1 MFKNSQDL
9 ASTNML
15 WQNNI
20 NRWRFYMNSYLG
32 SSDYQNGEYLLKYV
46 FENGETYAQRLENT
60 PLDNHCKNIVH
71 IYNSFLFSNPI
82 IREFGSIAN
91 DPSLDPFMEDADLE
105 GRSFDAFMRDA
116 NILASVMGHCWIIV
130 DRPNTTVNTRAE
142 ELEQGIRPY
151 VSVYSPENVLDWNY
165 KRATNGT
172 YYLSMI
178 KILESTDTG
187 RNIYKIYTPET
198 IETYQ
203 GDTYTGGEDDT
214 FSLIDS
220 VDNPIG
226 KVPATILYGSRSP
239 TRGIGNSVIGD
250 IADLQRAI
258 YNELSEIEQLIRLQN
273 HPSLVITDN
282 GVDANS
288 GAGAIITV
296 PDSTDPGLKP
306 YMLQPNG
313 QNLNAIMDS
322 IKSKVDAIDRIAHM
336 GGVRATATR
345 SVSGVALQV
354 EQQLLGAKLTEMAD
368 NLELCE
374 ENIFRLWAQW
384 QGEAWNGMID
394 YPTAFSLRDT
404 VVEIQALKEAVAV
417 AGDDAELLTEIRA
430 QAMDIL
436 KRSGE

>member
-9 ASTNML
+9 ASTNQL
-15 WQNNI
+15 WQDNI
-20 NRWRFYMNSYLG
+20 NRWRFYLNSYLG
-32 SSDYQNGEYLLKYV
+32 GKEYQDGEYLLKYV
-46 FENGETYAQRLENT
+46 FENGETYSQRLANT

-71 IYNSFLFSNPI
+71 IYNSFLFKNPI
-82 IREFGSIAN
+82 VRDFGSITN
-91 DPSLDPFMEDADLE
+91 DPSLQPFMEDADLE

-116 NILASVMGHCWIIV
+116 NIYASIFGHCWLVV
-130 DRPNTTVNTRAE
+130 DRPSTTVNTRAE
-142 ELEQGIRPY
+142 ELQQNIRPY
-151 VSVYSPENVLDWNY
+151 VSLYSPENVLDWSW
-165 KRATNGT
+165 KREANGT
-172 YYLSMI
+172 YVLDMI

-187 RNIYKIYTPET
+187 KNIYKVYTPET

-203 GDTYTGGEDDT
+203 GVGYTGVNDDIE
-214 FSLIDS
+214 LLDS
-220 VDNPIG
+220 MENPLG
-226 KVPATILYGSRSP
+226 RVPAVILYGSRSP
-239 TRGIGNSVIGD
+239 QRGIGNSSISD
-250 IADLQRAI
+250 IADIQRAI

-273 HPSLVITDN
+273 HPSLVIADN
-282 GVDANS
+282 GVDANA
-288 GAGAIITV
+288 GAGAVITV
-296 PDSTDPGLKP
+296 PENTDPGLKP

-322 IKSKVDAIDRIAHM
+322 IKAKVDSIDRIAHM

-384 QGEAWNGMID
+384 QGEVWNGFID

-404 VVEIQALKEAVAV
+404 VVELQALKEATAV
-417 AGDDAELLTEIRA
+417 AGDDQALLTEIRS
-430 QAMDIL
+430 QAMEIL
-436 KRSGE
+436 QRNEE